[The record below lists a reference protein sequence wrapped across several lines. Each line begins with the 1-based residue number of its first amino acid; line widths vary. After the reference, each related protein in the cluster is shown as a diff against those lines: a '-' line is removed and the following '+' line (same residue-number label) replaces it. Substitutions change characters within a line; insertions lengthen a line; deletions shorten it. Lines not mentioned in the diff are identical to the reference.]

1 MSFILANPFLEG
13 GSDITSNEQSRKNAA
28 KDIWMK
34 FSKNIKNCT
43 PNFYFS
49 IKNTES
55 GSFSHYKVSEQISRN
70 NKVGMKLKRLEKKK
84 INSKALDLFENNN
97 FGADSD
103 NESLSDMSTGG
114 GDKYKKYDL
123 NDDDSDSS
131 DSDSDS
137 DTRIKSRRKSKG
149 ISLMYAPGI
158 YNVANIGVPIITSNF
173 ASVVSLVGL
182 GGYGLGQSAA
192 DLGNGGHVVWNVGNK

>member
-55 GSFSHYKVSEQISRN
+55 GTFSHYKVSEQISRN
-70 NKVGMKLKRLEKKK
+70 NKVGMKLKRLEKSK
-84 INSKALDLFENNN
+84 INSKALNLFENNN
-97 FGADSD
+97 FGVDSD
-103 NESLSDMSTGG
+103 NESLSGVSTGG

-123 NDDDSDSS
+123 NNDDDSDSS

-137 DTRIKSRRKSKG
+137 DTKIKNRRKSKG

-182 GGYGLGQSAA
+182 GAGIGVGQSITN
-192 DLGNGGHVVWNVGNK
+192 LGF

>member
-34 FSKNIKNCT
+34 FSQNIKNCT

-55 GSFSHYKVSEQISRN
+55 GAFSHYKVSEQISKN

-84 INSKALDLFENNN
+84 INSNALDLFENNN
-97 FGADSD
+97 LGVDSD
-103 NESLSDMSTGG
+103 NESLSDMSSTGG

-123 NDDDSDSS
+123 NDNDDSDSS

-149 ISLMYAPGI
+149 IKLMYAPGI
-158 YNVANIGVPIITSNF
+158 YNVANIGMPIITSNF

-182 GGYGLGQSAA
+182 GSGVGVGKAVA
-192 DLGNGGHVVWNVGNK
+192 DLGNGGHVIW